1 MYNMLMRPGE
11 TFTPGAKAGKDKPD
25 DDSKRAKQK
34 QEAPE
39 QKQAAPPESADA
51 AWQYKGDAG
60 ASAAPQTFVTT
71 QTPEIS
77 WTASEYI
84 SHDKGSGWFGIVVLV
99 GVLLAGVIY
108 LFTREWIS
116 SVAVGIGV
124 LLFAVYGIRP
134 PQTLEYAVDSRGI
147 HIGARSYPY
156 AKFRSFSV
164 LEDDALH
171 SIMLM
176 PMKRFDLPI
185 TLYFEPADEQQIAN
199 VIGGHLPHEDRKTP
213 PVDRLMSKIRF

>member
-1 MYNMLMRPGE
+1 MLMRPGE
-11 TFTPGAKAGKDKPD
+11 TFTPGAKTMKNKLDVDARHT
-25 DDSKRAKQK
+25 KRG
-34 QEAPE
+34 QEASE
-39 QKQAAPPESADA
+39 QEQNASVESAGS
-51 AWQYKGDAG
+51 AWQYNGDAG
-60 ASAAPQTFVTT
+60 AAADPQTFVTA

-84 SHDKGSGWFGIVVLV
+84 SHDKGGGWFGLV
-99 GVLLAGVIY
+99 MLAGLLLAGVIY

-116 SVAVGIGV
+116 SGAVGAGV

-176 PMKRFDLPI
+176 PMKRFELPI
-185 TLYFEPADEQQIAN
+185 TVYFDPADEEQIVN
-199 VIGGHLPHEDRKTP
+199 VIGGHLPHEDRQTP
-213 PVDRLMSKIRF
+213 PIDRLMSKIRF